1 MEKELMAELLAKH
14 CFAPQK
20 VDSLGFAIQLFI
32 EQAVLPVEINGY
44 TESEI
49 KAYIIDYLR
58 KEL

>member
-1 MEKELMAELLAKH
+1 MDRELMAELLAKH

-32 EQAVLPVEINGY
+32 EKAVLPVEIDGY
-44 TESEI
+44 TEAEI
-49 KAYIIDYLR
+49 KAYITDYLK